1 MAGYKQ
7 IVVGSVVAS
16 TALACGW
23 IGGTYSGTHQEIS
36 SASAA
41 SAPTPAPEARKVG
54 ESFVDVAERL
64 APSVVRITTQK
75 RLAASPRGLSGNPFE
90 GTPFEHFF
98 DRFGEG
104 DAPSEPNRMVTGM
117 GSGVVI
123 DTQGHILTNNHVV
136 ADADEVQVA
145 FVDGKELAG
154 KIVGT
159 DPKTD
164 LAVLKVDGANAKPA
178 EFGDSKNMHVGE
190 WVIAI
195 GNPFGLDHS
204 VTVGVLSAKDRYGFA
219 PGKLEDF
226 LQTDASINPGNSG
239 GPLVNLSGQVIG
251 INTMIA
257 GLGTGVGFAVSEAIA
272 RPIARQLVEH
282 GKVVRPFIGIAMQT
296 MTPELRKALGDNPP
310 ENGALVSQVQKGSP
324 AEAAG
329 VRAGDVVVSIDGK
342 TMRDSREVQQAVL
355 AHEVGQKLDVK
366 VWRNGKEMSL
376 KVTTAELPGER
387 ATPKQVADPRGG
399 KLGLALDSLT
409 PDLSERLGLGRGTK
423 GAVVKSVRPGSAA
436 AEAGLREGDAILEI
450 DRAPVTSAEDAAQ
463 RLASARP
470 AGHLVQV
477 RRGDAS
483 VFIVLK
489 SP

>member
-1 MAGYKQ
+1 
-7 IVVGSVVAS
+7 
-16 TALACGW
+16 
-23 IGGTYSGTHQEIS
+23 
-36 SASAA
+36 
-41 SAPTPAPEARKVG
+41 
-54 ESFVDVAERL
+54 
-64 APSVVRITTQK
+64 
-75 RLAASPRGLSGNPFE
+75 
-90 GTPFEHFF
+90 
-98 DRFGEG
+98 
-104 DAPSEPNRMVTGM
+104 
-117 GSGVVI
+117 
-123 DTQGHILTNNHVV
+123 
-136 ADADEVQVA
+136 
-145 FVDGKELAG
+145 
-154 KIVGT
+154 
-159 DPKTD
+159 
-164 LAVLKVDGANAKPA
+164 
-178 EFGDSKNMHVGE
+178 
-190 WVIAI
+190 
-195 GNPFGLDHS
+195 
-204 VTVGVLSAKDRYGFA
+204 
-219 PGKLEDF
+219 
-226 LQTDASINPGNSG
+226 
-239 GPLVNLSGQVIG
+239 
-251 INTMIA
+251 
-257 GLGTGVGFAVSEAIA
+257 
-272 RPIARQLVEH
+272 
-282 GKVVRPFIGIAMQT
+282 